1 MARPIAAV
9 GVGERMARGRRP
21 GVVAVCMACAA
32 AVAAEGPASRAPAE
46 LFPDA
51 RFDPRI
57 PTQKQVTGVE
67 HGARPLRHP
76 ELLAYLRALDEA
88 SPRCRLESYARS
100 HEGRELVY
108 LAIGDEATLG
118 DLDAFRAEH
127 VRRVDPRG
135 RAAAADAALLAP
147 AKAVAWMAYSIHGDE
162 LSSADAAMALAY
174 RLVAG
179 EDEAAARLRRDL
191 LVLVDPCENPDGRDR
206 FLAQTA
212 AFAHEIPNADGEDLS
227 HTTVWPWGR
236 GNHYLFDLNRDW
248 FSLVHPE
255 SRRSAVIASWN
266 PQLVVDSHEMGAD
279 DTYLFSPPRHPFNPY
294 VASRSGY
301 WHERFAADQARALD
315 ARGFPYYTR
324 EWNEEFFPGY
334 GSSWAEY
341 LGAIGILY
349 EMSSTDG
356 TLVKRRDGSTRTYA
370 EAVEHQLT
378 SSLANLTTL
387 ATHRQDVLSDFV
399 GHRRDVAARAG
410 RDWPAAWVLPRGRHP
425 ERTDRLVRLLRAQG
439 IEVLGPRG
447 GTVRIPG
454 LRDARTGEP
463 GPAAGFSSGTYLVPL
478 DQPAGALVRQL
489 LDPHIPMEA
498 RFLREE
504 REYLERGRGT
514 RLYEVTAWS
523 LVLAYDVEAYWTKEK
538 PDTGWTAG
546 EIPEPKGTLSETQD
560 PVAYVVDGTVENA
573 PAVLADLYARGIP
586 VRVAEKPF
594 GIGDR
599 AWPRSSLVVR
609 RDGAPDDVE
618 RQLAEVAERWAT
630 GVTAVATSRGGAGP
644 DLGGSYFRAL
654 VAPRIG
660 VLAGWPVSPSDYGA
674 IWHLLDEVVRVR
686 FNGLDVGRFAATE
699 LGRYNV
705 LVFPQTLGVDYRAI
719 LGTSGIEA
727 LVRWVEAGGTAVGLG
742 SGAEFLADVETGLT
756 KARLRRQALATYPPP
771 VLGLGPEAVVAGGP
785 MRADGLR
792 VAPATKKEDPEGP
805 RPAETRR
812 AREAQSA
819 LSHREGPY
827 DVAPFLG
834 PGAQPFA
841 EGHPQGTP
849 ADTPVTLAEWLAPF
863 LAPGQ
868 SAPGDKDLAWA
879 DERLR
884 SFSPRGTFVR
894 IELDR
899 DHWLGWGLPPEI
911 PALVSAADTL
921 VAAPPVEVAARFA
934 DPERLH
940 LGGLLWPEAAGRLAH
955 TAYVTREG
963 RGRGQVILFLSPP
976 EFRGWT
982 LGTRRLLT
990 NALLYGPGLGTQW
1003 PNPW

>member
-1 MARPIAAV
+1 MAQPIAEI
-9 GVGERMARGRRP
+9 GVGEGMARGRGL
-21 GVVAVCMACAA
+21 GVAAIGMACAA
-32 AVAAEGPASRAPAE
+32 SMAAEGPAGRTPAE

-51 RFDPRI
+51 RFDSRI
-57 PTQKQVTGVE
+57 PTQKQVTGIE
-67 HGARPLRHP
+67 HGARPLRT
-76 ELLAYLRALDEA
+76 EEMLAYLRALDEA
-88 SPRCRLESYARS
+88 SPRCRLTTYARS

-118 DLDAFRAEH
+118 DLEAFRTEH
-127 VRRVDPRG
+127 ARRVDPRG
-135 RAAAADAALLAP
+135 RAVAADAALLAP

-162 LSSADAAMALAY
+162 LSSADASMALAY

-179 EDEAAARLRRDL
+179 EDEATARLRRDL

-212 AFAHEIPNADGEDLS
+212 AFAHEIPNGDSEDLS

-255 SRRSAVIASWN
+255 SRRSVVIGSFN

-294 VASRSGY
+294 LPSRSQH

-315 ARGFPYYTR
+315 AHGFPYYTR

-341 LGAIGILY
+341 LGSIGILY
-349 EMSSTDG
+349 EMSSTNG
-356 TLVKRRDGSTRTYA
+356 TLVKKRDGSTRTYA

-378 SSLANLTTL
+378 SSWANLTTL
-387 ATHRQDVLSDFV
+387 AANRQEVLTDFV
-399 GHRRDVAARAG
+399 GHRREVAARAG

-425 ERTDRLVRLLRAQG
+425 ERTDRLAGLLRTQG

-447 GTVRIPG
+447 GTVKVPG
-454 LRDARTGEP
+454 LLDARTGEP
-463 GPAAGFSSGTYLVPL
+463 GPASGFSNGAYLVPL
-478 DQPAGALVRQL
+478 DQPTGALVRQL

-498 RFLREE
+498 GFLREE

-523 LVLAYDVEAYWTKEK
+523 LPLAYDVEAYWTKEK
-538 PDTGWTAG
+538 PDTGWTVGA
-546 EIPEPKGTLSETQD
+546 IPEPDGTLAKTQD
-560 PVAYVVDGTVENA
+560 PVAYVVDGTAENA
-573 PAVLADLYARGIP
+573 PSLLADLYARGIP

-599 AWPRSSLVVR
+599 TWPRSSLVVR
-609 RDGAPDDVE
+609 REGAPDDVE
-618 RQLAEVAERWAT
+618 RQLAEVAARWST
-630 GVTAVATSRGGAGP
+630 EVTAVATSSGGEGP
-644 DLGGSYFRAL
+644 DLGGSYFRTL
-654 VAPRIG
+654 LPPRIG
-660 VLAGWPVSPSDYGA
+660 VLAGWPISPGDYGA
-674 IWHLLDEVVRVR
+674 IWHLLDEVVHVR
-686 FNGLDVGRFAATE
+686 FNGLDVGRFAAMD

-705 LVFPQTLGVDYRAI
+705 LVFPPTLGIDYRAI
-719 LGTSGIEA
+719 LGASGIQA
-727 LVRWVEAGGTAVGLG
+727 LVRWVEAGGSAVGIG
-742 SGAEFLADVETGLT
+742 SGAEFLAEVETGLT
-756 KARLRRQALATYPPP
+756 QARLRRQALATYPPL
-771 VLGLGPEAVVAGGP
+771 VLGLGPAAVVAGGP

-792 VAPATKKEDPEGP
+792 VAPAPKVDVEEP
-805 RPAETRR
+805 RPRATRR
-812 AREAQSA
+812 EREAESA
-819 LSHREGPY
+819 PQHREGPY
-827 DVAPFLG
+827 DIAPLLG

-841 EGHPQGTP
+841 AGHAQGTP
-849 ADTPVTLAEWLAPF
+849 AEPAVTLAEWLAPF

-868 SAPGDKDLAWA
+868 TAPVEKDLAWA
-879 DERLR
+879 DARLR

-899 DHWLGWGLPPEI
+899 DHWLGWGLPAEL
-911 PALVSAADTL
+911 PALVNADDTL
-921 VAAPPVEVAARFA
+921 VAAPPVEVAALFA
-934 DPERLH
+934 DPEHLH